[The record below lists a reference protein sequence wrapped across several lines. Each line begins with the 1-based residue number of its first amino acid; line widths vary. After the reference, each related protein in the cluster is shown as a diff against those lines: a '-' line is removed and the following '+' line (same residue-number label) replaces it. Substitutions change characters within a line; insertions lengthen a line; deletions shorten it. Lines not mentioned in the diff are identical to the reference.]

1 MYLNLAQIAESFG
14 VSERVVEGWMRGEG
28 LPHTLDRG
36 RPLFDRAQVAQWAM
50 TRGLAAKAGFLA
62 PAAAPLS
69 TPVRLGAL
77 LRAGGIWRDVAPADV
92 HDVFVRAATAM
103 PGLSAPIREMLGQ
116 RLRTPGGVSLAPIG
130 AGFALPHPASRVT
143 LGREAGALAGILL
156 REPLV
161 PSEPRVD
168 DVPLTTLVFV
178 LAPSPRTHL
187 ELIARVS
194 RLLVR
199 GPLGPLLA
207 ARATDAEILGA
218 VDAADASTAQAPAP
232 GARP

>member
-1 MYLNLAQIAESFG
+1 VYLNLAQIAESFG
-14 VSERVVEGWMRGEG
+14 VSERVVSGWMRDEG

-36 RPLFDRAQVAQWAM
+36 RPLFDRAQVVQWAM

-62 PAAAPLS
+62 APASSLS
-69 TPVRLGAL
+69 TQVRLGAL

-92 HDVFVRAATAM
+92 PDVFVRVATSL
-103 PGLSAPIREMLGQ
+103 PGTTAPVRGMLGQ
-116 RLRTPGGVSLAPIG
+116 RLRAPGGISMAPIG
-130 AGFALPHPASRVT
+130 AGCALPHPAARIT
-143 LGREAGALAGILL
+143 LGRDAGALAVILL
-156 REPLV
+156 REPLA

-168 DVPLTTLVFV
+168 DVPVSRLVFV

-199 GPLGPLLA
+199 GPLGPLLTA
-207 ARATDAEILGA
+207 GAPDEEILRA
-218 VDAADASTAQAPAP
+218 VDEADATALLPS
-232 GARP
+232 ARP